1 MRQLASIKE
10 VKDIIPIEGKD
21 RIELAIIDGWSVII
35 KKDEFK
41 VGDKCIYVE
50 IDSVM
55 PDRPEF
61 DFLRGKNFRIKTMK
75 MAGVISQGIC
85 FPTTLLKKD

>member
-21 RIELAIIDGWSVII
+21 RIELAIVDAWNVII

-41 VGDKCIYVE
+41 VGDK
-50 IDSVM
+50 
-55 PDRPEF
+55 
-61 DFLRGKNFRIKTMK
+61 RIAKGRK
-75 MAGVISQGIC
+75 YY
-85 FPTTLLKKD
+85 D

>member
-10 VKDIIPIEGKD
+10 VKDILPIEGKD
-21 RIELAIIDGWSVII
+21 RIELAIVDAWNVII

-61 DFLRGKNFRIKTMK
+61 DFLREGVVCRTLDGQRSFKAVDPEFLIKY
-75 MAGVISQGIC
+75 
-85 FPTTLLKKD
+85 DE